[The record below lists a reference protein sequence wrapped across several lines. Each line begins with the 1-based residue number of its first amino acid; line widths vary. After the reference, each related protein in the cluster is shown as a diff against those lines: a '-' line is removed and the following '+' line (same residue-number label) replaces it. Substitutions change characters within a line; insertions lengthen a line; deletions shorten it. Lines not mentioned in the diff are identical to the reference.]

1 MNSAKLTANE
11 FLLSPEERREAAT
24 IMQAAIQ
31 ISRFTGPLPR
41 PEELAKYEQILPG
54 AADRIIRMAEQQS
67 THRQSLEVVVIGGNA
82 TTQKWGLACA
92 FIIAMSAIWGGIWIS
107 LKGMS
112 GTGLTAIIVALVA
125 LVSVF
130 VYGKSGQKKELAK
143 KSEELVPNQPQDQ
156 P

>member
-1 MNSAKLTANE
+1 M
-11 FLLSPEERREAAT
+11 SPEERREAAT

-31 ISRFTGPLPR
+31 ISRFTGPLPP
-41 PEELAKYEQILPG
+41 PEELAKYEQILAG

-67 THRQSLEVVVIGGNA
+67 KHRQSLEAVVIGGNA

-92 FIIAMSAIWGGIWIS
+92 FAIAMSAIWGGIWIS

-112 GTGLTAIIVALVA
+112 GAGLTAIIVALVS
-125 LVSVF
+125 LVGVF
-130 VYGKSGQKKELAK
+130 VYGKSGQKKELAR
-143 KSEELVPNQPQDQ
+143 KSGEFDTNQPQAT